1 MPRVLTETKHYQAA
15 SRLREY
21 VNTLPAGE
29 KLPVTRVL
37 MEQLETSH
45 GTVIQALKTLAGEGL
60 ICRQFGKQR
69 FFVADGIERFAAKIC
84 LVRPDAPSTAYDAI
98 LRGIY
103 EAGQQKNWKFTHHTY
118 RTFEKFDL
126 GKALDGCD
134 GCILLPQAQSIDKDM
149 IRALKRPSRPVAVLL
164 QHLKHPEIA
173 NVCIDDFRVGAL
185 AAETLCA
192 KGHRRILV
200 LRDQPHESTTK
211 ERLRGFLSAAERLG
225 LPTGES
231 LFLDME
237 LQPADNAL
245 ETCYRKFSEFMEQ
258 LDTPKFTAVFT
269 LSLSGGA
276 AVLRVLR
283 ERGTRVPEE
292 ISVLSYGG
300 EVGFAPYLN
309 PPLSCIEIDSDEF
322 GSHAV
327 TLLDEMLQSRDVK
340 LQYKIRPRLAQRET
354 VAQLQ

>member
-29 KLPVTRVL
+29 KLPVTKVL

-69 FFVADGIERFAAKIC
+69 FFVAEGIERFAAKIC

-98 LRGIY
+98 LRGLY
-103 EAGQQKNWKFTHHTY
+103 ETGQLKNWKFTHHTY
-118 RTFEKFDL
+118 RKFEEFDF
-126 GKALDGCD
+126 GRALEGCD
-134 GCILLPQAQSIDKDM
+134 GCILLPQAQSIDRDM

-164 QHLKHPEIA
+164 QHLKHPGIA

-185 AAETLCA
+185 AAETLYA
-192 KGHRRILV
+192 KRHRRILV
-200 LRDQPHESTTK
+200 LRDQPHESTTE
-211 ERLRGFLSAAERLG
+211 ERLRGFHTAAERLG
-225 LPTGES
+225 LTTDAG

-237 LQPADNAL
+237 LHPTDNTL
-245 ETCYRKFSEFMEQ
+245 ETCYRKFSAFMEKTG
-258 LDTPKFTAVFT
+258 TPGFTAVFT

-283 ERGTRVPEE
+283 ERGIRVPAEV
-292 ISVLSYGG
+292 SVLSYGG

-309 PPLSCIEIDSDEF
+309 PPLSCIEIDIDEF
-322 GSHAV
+322 GSHAAA
-327 TLLDEMLQSRDVK
+327 LLDDMLHSRDVK
-340 LQYKIRPRLAQRET
+340 LQYKIKPRLALRET
-354 VAQLQ
+354 VAELP